1 MLIYV
6 FAIFLHNM
14 FLHAILIVHFLVCIF
29 NIRVLLFKLKYFG
42 IHMYVINISPN
53 LLLAYSL
60 NIYIY
65 LTGLGFSCGTQDPS
79 CSVQAQWLPH
89 VGLIAWSMASGIL
102 VSQPGIKS
110 MAPAV
115 EGGFLT
121 IWSQGNSLLSI
132 PFFF

>member
-89 VGLIAWSMASGIL
+89 VGLIA
-102 VSQPGIKS
+102 
-110 MAPAV
+110 
-115 EGGFLT
+115 
-121 IWSQGNSLLSI
+121 
-132 PFFF
+132 